1 MDELK
6 KIVREI
12 PDYPKPGILF
22 YDITTLLK
30 DADAFKRIIDI
41 LSDRYRDRGITK
53 ILGID
58 SRGFIFAPCV
68 AYNLGAGFVPVRK
81 KGKLPAETLSVDY
94 ELEYGSNTIEI
105 HKDSLEPGEKVVII
119 DDLIATGGTASATA
133 QMVEELGAELVEMA
147 FMIELSFLDGRK
159 RLPRGT
165 EVFSILKY
173 SQ

>member
-30 DADAFKRIIDI
+30 DAEAFRKVIDI
-41 LSDRYRDRGITK
+41 LSERYRDRGITK

-105 HKDSLEPGEKVVII
+105 HKDALETGDKVVII
-119 DDLIATGGTASATA
+119 DDLIATGGTAAATA

-147 FMIELSFLDGRK
+147 FMIELSFLEGRK
-159 RLPRGT
+159 NLPEDA

-173 SQ
+173 DR

>member
-6 KIVREI
+6 KIIREI

-22 YDITTLLK
+22 YDITLLK
-30 DADAFKRIIDI
+30 DAKAFKTVIDI
-41 LSDRYRDRGITK
+41 LTERYRGRGIDK
-53 ILGID
+53 VLGID

-94 ELEYGSNTIEI
+94 DLEYGSSSIEI
-105 HKDSLEPGEKVVII
+105 HQDSLEKGEKVIII
-119 DDLIATGGTASATA
+119 DDLIATGGTAAATA
-133 QMVEELGAELVEMA
+133 KLVKKLGAELIEMA
-147 FMIELSFLDGRK
+147 FMVELSFLKGRDT
-159 RLPRGT
+159 LPAGT

-173 SQ
+173 DE

>member
-6 KIVREI
+6 KTIREV

-30 DADAFKRIIDI
+30 DAGAFRTVIDI
-41 LSDRYRDRGITK
+41 LTERYRGKGIKK

-105 HKDSLEPGEKVVII
+105 HRDSLEPGEKVVII
-119 DDLIATGGTASATA
+119 DDLIATGGTAAATA
-133 QMVEELGAELVEMA
+133 RMVEELGAELVEMA
-147 FMIELSFLDGRK
+147 FMIELTFLKGREN
-159 RLPRGT
+159 LPEDT

-173 SQ
+173 DR

>member
-6 KIVREI
+6 KIIREI

-30 DADAFKRIIDI
+30 DAKPFKTVIDI
-41 LSDRYRDRGITK
+41 LTERYRGRGIDK
-53 ILGID
+53 VLGID

-94 ELEYGSNTIEI
+94 DLEYGSSSIEI
-105 HKDSLEPGEKVVII
+105 HQDSLEKGEKVIII
-119 DDLIATGGTASATA
+119 DDLIATGGTAAATA
-133 QMVEELGAELVEMA
+133 KLVKKLGAELIEMA
-147 FMIELSFLDGRK
+147 FMVELSFLKGRDT
-159 RLPRGT
+159 LPAGT

-173 SQ
+173 DE

>member
-6 KIVREI
+6 KTIREV

-30 DADAFKRIIDI
+30 DADAFRKVINI
-41 LSDRYRDRGITK
+41 LTERYRGRGIKK

-105 HKDSLEPGEKVVII
+105 HRDSLEQGEKVVII
-119 DDLIATGGTASATA
+119 DDLIATGGTAAATA
-133 QMVEELGAELVEMA
+133 KMVEELGAELVEMA
-147 FMIELSFLDGRK
+147 FMIELTFLKGREN
-159 RLPRGT
+159 LPEDT
-165 EVFSILKY
+165 EVFSVLKY
-173 SQ
+173 DR

>member
-6 KIVREI
+6 RIIREV

-30 DADAFKRIIDI
+30 DAEAFRRVID
-41 LSDRYRDRGITK
+41 LLTERYRDKGINK

-68 AYNLGAGFVPVRK
+68 AYNLDAGFIPVRK
-81 KGKLPAETLSVDY
+81 KGKLPAETISADY
-94 ELEYGSNTIEI
+94 DLEYGSNTIEI
-105 HKDSLEPGEKVVII
+105 HKDSLEPGDRVVII
-119 DDLIATGGTASATA
+119 DDLIATGGTAAAAAKLVS
-133 QMVEELGAELVEMA
+133 ELGAELVEMA
-147 FMIELSFLDGRK
+147 FMVELSGLKGRE
-159 RLPRGT
+159 RLPAGT

-173 SQ
+173 DS

>member
-147 FMIELSFLDGRK
+147 FMIELSFLDGTK

-173 SQ
+173 GQ